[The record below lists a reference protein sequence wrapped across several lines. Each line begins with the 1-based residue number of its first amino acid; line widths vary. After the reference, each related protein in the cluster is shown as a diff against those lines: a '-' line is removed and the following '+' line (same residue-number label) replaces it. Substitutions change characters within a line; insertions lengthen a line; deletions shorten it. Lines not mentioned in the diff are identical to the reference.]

1 MFPPGHAPYD
11 PQIPSEAN
19 LTQSLASPSPASV
32 SPSSMLRHHY
42 WQLIAVVFELTITK
56 KLIMLLWQIIFCHDV
71 MDKCFCQKFFN
82 WPPRSIF
89 DDPHDRY
96 SSALKFDSDRF
107 LRPLEKPKPKI
118 DSDRILS
125 HLSREHVSHLS
136 SLFDSDHFFLIAIG
150 F

>member
-1 MFPPGHAPYD
+1 
-11 PQIPSEAN
+11 
-19 LTQSLASPSPASV
+19 
-32 SPSSMLRHHY
+32 
-42 WQLIAVVFELTITK
+42 
-56 KLIMLLWQIIFCHDV
+56 

-125 HLSREHVSHLS
+125 HLSREHGSHLS
-136 SLFDSDHFFLIAIG
+136 KLFDAFLSHLSREHGSQCCFPGATALGRAAFQVSIRKATSCTG
-150 F
+150 RRATAHGRAAYASVSHKFPTPT